1 MQEKGITYLF
11 GTNLA
16 QILSD
21 KIIQKH
27 PEFDKK
33 RFTAFVKK
41 GIEGKTL
48 VQRVEV
54 IADGLRECLPP
65 DYPASIKI
73 LKNIL
78 GPENE
83 KETGMFTHFY
93 WLMPVSKF
101 VEKYGLSHFNV
112 SLDAIGEITKRNTG
126 EYAIRPFVKQYPDR
140 TLARMKKWAVSKNF
154 HHRRLASEGLRPK
167 LPWAAKLSLF
177 IQEPEPVFEILDILK
192 TDPVMFVKK
201 SVANHLTDYI
211 KVNPEAASALIR
223 KWRRSDNEHTA
234 WIVRHATRKTGMV

>member
-1 MQEKGITYLF
+1 WLF

-21 KIIQKH
+21 KIIQTH

-33 RFTAFVKK
+33 RFTAIVKK
-41 GIEGKTL
+41 GVGGKTL

-65 DYPASIKI
+65 DFPASINI

-83 KETGMFTHFY
+83 KETGMFTNFY

-101 VEKYGLSHFNV
+101 VEKYGLLHFKV
-112 SLDAIGEITKRNTG
+112 SLDAIGEITKRN
-126 EYAIRPFVKQYPDR
+126 
-140 TLARMKKWAVSKNF
+140 
-154 HHRRLASEGLRPK
+154 
-167 LPWAAKLSLF
+167 
-177 IQEPEPVFEILDILK
+177 
-192 TDPVMFVKK
+192 
-201 SVANHLTDYI
+201 
-211 KVNPEAASALIR
+211 
-223 KWRRSDNEHTA
+223 
-234 WIVRHATRKTGMV
+234 